1 MRARLVRMEP
11 GYRGRQ
17 RIVIEIA
24 GDFREQFDQLQGAL
38 LEVQIT
44 RAIPRRSLASNNYFH
59 ALVSRIASTVW
70 GEFDEI
76 KSDLVVE
83 YGTPC
88 LDKAG
93 QVVIVDLPEGTDPH
107 SYYPYTRLI
116 TTHEKDGS
124 RYCSYILY
132 KRTSAMNSSE
142 MSHLIDGAR
151 QEAHELGIDI

>member
-93 QVVIVDLPEGTDPH
+93 QVVMVDLPEGTDPH
-107 SYYPYTRLI
+107 SYKPSCPPGGPREVVQCSDLI
-116 TTHEKDGS
+116 SVPTTATLKTWS
-124 RYCSYILY
+124 F
-132 KRTSAMNSSE
+132 
-142 MSHLIDGAR
+142 
-151 QEAHELGIDI
+151 

>member
-76 KSDLVVE
+76 KSDLMVE

-93 QVVIVDLPEGTDPH
+93 QVVMVDLPEGTDPH

-151 QEAHELGIDI
+151 QEAQELGIDI

>member
-1 MRARLVRMEP
+1 MRARLVRMDP

-83 YGTPC
+83 YGTP
-88 LDKAG
+88 
-93 QVVIVDLPEGTDPH
+93 
-107 SYYPYTRLI
+107 
-116 TTHEKDGS
+116 
-124 RYCSYILY
+124 
-132 KRTSAMNSSE
+132 
-142 MSHLIDGAR
+142 
-151 QEAHELGIDI
+151 

>member
-1 MRARLVRMEP
+1 MLELKNIC
-11 GYRGRQ
+11 YR
-17 RIVIEIA
+17 
-24 GDFREQFDQLQGAL
+24 
-38 LEVQIT
+38 
-44 RAIPRRSLASNNYFH
+44 
-59 ALVSRIASTVW
+59 
-70 GEFDEI
+70 
-76 KSDLVVE
+76 
-83 YGTPC
+83 
-88 LDKAG
+88 
-93 QVVIVDLPEGTDPH
+93 VDLPEGTDPH

>member
-59 ALVSRIASTVW
+59 ALVRN
-70 GEFDEI
+70 
-76 KSDLVVE
+76 
-83 YGTPC
+83 
-88 LDKAG
+88 
-93 QVVIVDLPEGTDPH
+93 Q
-107 SYYPYTRLI
+107 
-116 TTHEKDGS
+116 
-124 RYCSYILY
+124 
-132 KRTSAMNSSE
+132 KRFGGRVRNAVS
-142 MSHLIDGAR
+142 G
-151 QEAHELGIDI
+151 

>member
-93 QVVIVDLPEGTDPH
+93 HGGLAGGHRPAQLLPLHPPYH
-107 SYYPYTRLI
+107 YPR
-116 TTHEKDGS
+116 KG
-124 RYCSYILY
+124 
-132 KRTSAMNSSE
+132 
-142 MSHLIDGAR
+142 R
-151 QEAHELGIDI
+151 QPLLQLHPV

>member
-93 QVVIVDLPEGTDPH
+93 QVVMVDLPEGTDPH

-132 KRTSAMNSSE
+132 KRT
-142 MSHLIDGAR
+142 GCPTP
-151 QEAHELGIDI
+151 

>member
-44 RAIPRRSLASNNYFH
+44 RAIPRRSLASNDYFH

-88 LDKAG
+88 LERVAWSSLLQYG
-93 QVVIVDLPEGTDPH
+93 FLPLVLPLLPASNQILPEV
-107 SYYPYTRLI
+107 SYMQQPP
-116 TTHEKDGS
+116 
-124 RYCSYILY
+124 
-132 KRTSAMNSSE
+132 
-142 MSHLIDGAR
+142 
-151 QEAHELGIDI
+151 Q

>member
-59 ALVSRIASTVW
+59 ALVSRIASTV
-70 GEFDEI
+70 
-76 KSDLVVE
+76 SV
-83 YGTPC
+83 
-88 LDKAG
+88 
-93 QVVIVDLPEGTDPH
+93 
-107 SYYPYTRLI
+107 SY
-116 TTHEKDGS
+116 THL
-124 RYCSYILY
+124 R
-132 KRTSAMNSSE
+132 
-142 MSHLIDGAR
+142 
-151 QEAHELGIDI
+151 AHET